1 MDEIDD
7 FVWHWDRTDARLA
20 ADAGMGVVDGLME
33 FASDDRG
40 NRHAKQV
47 PLYLAAVTFSYA
59 VWENFVE
66 DLADELVD
74 SLARCLDPGDI
85 PVAAREV
92 IEDGATNWQ
101 LSVSPGWRGLWVKRI
116 RALTKGSERAG
127 SWGLN
132 SASKPNSDR
141 LFRLLGLDP
150 IPARIPAPEPT
161 GGTTT
166 KRIPDNVA
174 ISKDGT
180 VDVKHVLS
188 ELVTIRGEAVH
199 TAATSDP
206 LFKNQ
211 VHWWSNFVRALYA
224 ETDRHALAQCAELVG
239 DDTVE
244 H

>member
-1 MDEIDD
+1 MDEIEL
-7 FVWHWDRTDARLA
+7 FAWHWDRTDARTA

-59 VWENFVE
+59 VWENYVE

-74 SLARCLDPGDI
+74 SLARFLEPGDI
-85 PVAAREV
+85 PDAAREL
-92 IEDGATNWQ
+92 IEEGASNWE
-101 LSVSPGWRGLWVKRI
+101 LSVSPGWRGLWVERVG
-116 RALTKGSERAG
+116 ALTKGNERAG
-127 SWGLN
+127 TWGLN

-141 LFRLLGLDP
+141 LFALLGLDP
-150 IPARIPAPEPT
+150 IPVRIAAPEPT

-166 KRIPDNVA
+166 KRIPEHVA
-174 ISKDGT
+174 IAEDGS

-188 ELVTIRGEAVH
+188 KLVSIRGEAVH
-199 TAATSDP
+199 TASTADP

-224 ETDRHALAQCAELVG
+224 ETDRLALAQCADLAG
-239 DDTVE
+239 DESVE